1 VLGPPQLD
9 QEIGLRWNNRPA
21 HRGCLKCTET

>member
-9 QEIGLRWNNRPA
+9 QELGLRWNNRPA
-21 HRGCLKCTET
+21 HRVFSVY